1 MKFTFFVALASVL
14 VAAQAVTIAD
24 RSADSTE
31 CFTTHTGYLVED
43 KDFGI
48 NSENLIVWP
57 YNATNPKIKLSLQ
70 ACPQLSPTYG
80 AYIYPTQYFGRLVAV
95 ATSTIPANQCL
106 TATPSPSNANI
117 LHGKLQAC
125 GSAYVPAADQVWGYT
140 ENDFGNEILFAGQT
154 GCSDGT
160 GTIVDST
167 AGDPVVTKGSS
178 LWQLQCIDQPGG
190 ASTFGLSG
198 TWS

>member
-24 RSADSTE
+24 RSAASTE

-70 ACPQLSPTYG
+70 VTLPISASIHFANHVTGLPT
-80 AYIYPTQYFGRLVAV
+80 TE
-95 ATSTIPANQCL
+95 S
-106 TATPSPSNANI
+106 
-117 LHGKLQAC
+117 K
-125 GSAYVPAADQVWGYT
+125 VWRVR
-140 ENDFGNEILFAGQT
+140 I
-154 GCSDGT
+154 S
-160 GTIVDST
+160 
-167 AGDPVVTKGSS
+167 DPV
-178 LWQLQCIDQPGG
+178 LW
-190 ASTFGLSG
+190 
-198 TWS
+198 